1 MKLTFME
8 QSPLHPELVA
18 CPHCQPTGRIGVH
31 NQAERRYI
39 CHACK
44 RTFTE
49 TKGTPLQDLKYPVW
63 VVALV
68 LTLLAHGCPIAAIV
82 AAFLLDERTVLAWQ
96 SKAGTHAEQV
106 QAAVV
111 CNGGLELGQVQ
122 ADELCVNTQH
132 GKVWMATA
140 MSVFARL
147 FLWGEVGEQRDTAL
161 VDKLFAHVRRASK
174 GIQPVL
180 VAVDGF
186 AAYPKVILKH
196 FATVVRSGKVG
207 RPPRIPWADL
217 HIAQVVKQHSG
228 RLLTAIERR
237 VVHGCRQRVDE
248 LIALSQCELGRI
260 NTAFIERL
268 NATFRARL
276 PALAR
281 RTRNLAQGCTRL
293 RHEMFWSGGV
303 YNFCTVHT
311 SLGATPAMA
320 ADLTDH
326 VWSVREL
333 LLFKPPAQPL
343 HAVV

>member
-18 CPHCQPTGRIGVH
+18 CPHCQATGRIGVH

-111 CNGGLELGQVQ
+111 CNGGLALGQVQ
-122 ADELCVNTQH
+122 ADAMCVNTQQ
-132 GKVWMATA
+132 GQVWMATA

-196 FATVVRSGKVG
+196 FSTVVRSGKVG
-207 RPPRIPWADL
+207 RPPRVPWADL
-217 HIAQVVKQHSG
+217 HIAQVVKRRSG

-333 LLFKPPAQPL
+333 LLFKPPTQQL

>member
-1 MKLTFME
+1 ME
-8 QSPLHPELVA
+8 HPVLHPELVT
-18 CPHCQPTGRIGVH
+18 CPHCQATSRIGIH
-31 NQAERRYI
+31 SQAERRFI
-39 CHACK
+39 CHGCK

-49 TKGTPLQDLKYPVW
+49 NKGTPLHDLKYPIW
-63 VVALV
+63 GVVLV
-68 LTLLAHGCPIAAIV
+68 LTLLAHGCPSAAIV
-82 AAFLLDERTVLAWQ
+82 AAFLLDARTVRAWQ
-96 SKAGTHAEQV
+96 RQAGTHAEQI

-147 FLWGEVGEQRDTAL
+147 FLWGEVAQHRDTAL
-161 VDKLFAHVRRASK
+161 IDKVFDHVRRAAN
-174 GIQPVL
+174 GIQPIL

-186 AAYPKVILKH
+186 AAYPKIIRKH
-196 FATVVRSGKVG
+196 FSTVIRSGRPG
-207 RPPRIPWADL
+207 RPPRVPWADL
-217 HIAQVVKQHSG
+217 HIVQVVKQHSG
-228 RLLTAIERR
+228 RILTGIERR
-237 VVHGCRQRVDE
+237 VLHGCRQRADE
-248 LIALSQCELGRI
+248 LIALSQCGLGRI

-281 RTRNLAQGCTRL
+281 RTRNLAQGCSRL
-293 RHEMFWSGGV
+293 RCEMFWSGAV
-303 YNFCTVHT
+303 YNFCTVHG
-311 SLGATPAMA
+311 SLGATPTMA

-333 LLFKPPAQPL
+333 LLFKPPAQQL
-343 HAVV
+343 HVVG

>member
-8 QSPLHPELVA
+8 QPPLHPELLA
-18 CPHCQPTGRIGVH
+18 CPHCQQPGRIGVH
-31 NQAERRYI
+31 NSAERRYM

-49 TKGTPLQDLKYPVW
+49 TKGTPLHDLKYPIW
-63 VVALV
+63 VVVLV
-68 LTLLAHGCPIAAIV
+68 LTLLAYGCPIAAIV

-106 QAAVV
+106 QATVV
-111 CNGGLELGQVQ
+111 CNGGVTLGQVQ

-140 MSVFARL
+140 MSVFTRL
-147 FLWGEVGEQRDTAL
+147 FLWGEVAQHRDTAL
-161 VDKLFAHVRRASK
+161 IDKLFGHVRRAAN
-174 GIQPVL
+174 GIQPIL
-180 VAVDGF
+180 VVVDGF
-186 AAYPKVILKH
+186 AAYPKIILKH

-207 RPPRIPWADL
+207 RPPRRPWADL

-228 RLLTAIERR
+228 RLLTGIERR
-237 VVHGCRQRVDE
+237 VVHGCRQRIDE

-293 RHEMFWSGGV
+293 RCEMFWSGAV
-303 YNFCTVHT
+303 YNFCTVHG
-311 SLGATPAMA
+311 SLGATPTMA

-326 VWSVREL
+326 VWSIREL
-333 LLFKPPAQPL
+333 LLFKPPAQQL